1 MKYLAS
7 YSTLDSYV
15 LVTCY
20 SATAVLIQNIHAFN
34 VSSVIANRINTLH
47 TPLIEKVHSHNVSNR
62 RITENN
68 QETDVD
74 ES

>member
-20 SATAVLIQNIHAFN
+20 SATAVLIQNMHTFN
-34 VSSVIANRINTLH
+34 VRSVIANKLT
-47 TPLIEKVHSHNVSNR
+47 TYA
-62 RITENN
+62 
-68 QETDVD
+68 TDR
-74 ES
+74 ESQ